1 MNSYK
6 QAVKS
11 IEQAKYRR
19 ELEAAK
25 RANEQKMRTLNQQCK
40 QRLEYYKHTAELE
53 KSRTKR
59 YYETIK
65 DMNESIDK
73 VRTKNKALYAKM

>member
-53 KSRTKR
+53 KIRTKR